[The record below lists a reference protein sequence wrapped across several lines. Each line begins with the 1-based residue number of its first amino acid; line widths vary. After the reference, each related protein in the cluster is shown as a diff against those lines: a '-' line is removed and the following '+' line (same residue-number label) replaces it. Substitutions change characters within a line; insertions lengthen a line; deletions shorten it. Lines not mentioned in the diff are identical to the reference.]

1 MLEGPTIIV
10 LSVGDAIRCR
20 GWVPHFTMLLGVTC
34 YSLIRGSEGM
44 VISIIIFSC
53 E

>member
-1 MLEGPTIIV
+1 MQGGLIGIRLSAGGKIGCRDLVLHFPML
-10 LSVGDAIRCR
+10 S
-20 GWVPHFTMLLGVTC
+20 GVVC
-34 YSLIRGSEGM
+34 YSLIRGDEGM